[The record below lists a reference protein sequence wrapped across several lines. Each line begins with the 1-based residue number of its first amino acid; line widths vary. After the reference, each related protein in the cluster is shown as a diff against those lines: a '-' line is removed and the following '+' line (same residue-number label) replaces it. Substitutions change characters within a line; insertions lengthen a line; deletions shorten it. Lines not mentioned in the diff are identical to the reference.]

1 MLIMGAE
8 QSQFQPAEG
17 PRFLTKTSYS
27 EQFKYDANRRNF
39 EETIQ
44 GRTIQGLGKWYTE
57 LKKWTVSS
65 CYIFEQKFWMQFRST
80 NN

>member
-44 GRTIQGLGKWYTE
+44 GRTIQGLGKW
-57 LKKWTVSS
+57 
-65 CYIFEQKFWMQFRST
+65 
-80 NN
+80 